1 MASAMTEPSSFAHHS
16 IGPKPARRPRSP
28 LMKRPGGS
36 PRSFVARDERE
47 YDRSPFHQRVE
58 EESEKYRPRVRE
70 YDSSPPPPPPQQD
83 RLQRLPH
90 LTEPYPPPAAIRS
103 EKDEESSVKSPSL
116 AYRHHSSSNR
126 ASPQST
132 KRPGSPFLH
141 DEEYDAPPH
150 ARSVSHQDYYSR
162 SARAEDGE
170 DSWAALPSEHR
181 RARSPLNMSYEREIK
196 TRSQENTR
204 WRSPI
209 HENNRSNGL
218 AAAPL
223 PRSSF
228 SASNS
233 PHEDRPTL
241 PALSGSGGGSMFGSS
256 RFDSYRLP
264 PMNAAVHQ
272 DGQHNRFHGGSMSSS
287 GSSNDQSHYH
297 SQPHNIPQ
305 YAYRSSAGMPR
316 SSLPSLRSLS
326 MPYPYESPS
335 AQHAHTSRN
344 GYDNGAA
351 EPTRADSGGHSTP
364 YYDGSPSLR
373 QESIHPSRGSS
384 LHSSPRHH
392 PYAMSHG
399 QSHHAPSS
407 GHAYESGSAQTV
419 VGSPTSM
426 PRRRGKLPKPV
437 TDLLKSWLLDH
448 SAHPYPTEEEKRR
461 LCASTGLSI
470 SQVSNWFINAR
481 RRILIPQG
489 SGHFGIGPSAGGGG
503 VGGSGAE
510 SGDGGQYERRQHSP
524 NSIKHVDHH
533 SLYAPPPSHSSNHLR
548 HSIASLP
555 PPSNRHHLGG
565 MPSPLPPLSSQHH
578 HGISG
583 YRNGPDGEPYS
594 RSAEQSPR
602 TRRDRYESP

>member
-1 MASAMTEPSSFAHHS
+1 MASAMTEPSSFAHHT
-16 IGPKPARRPRSP
+16 IGPQPTRRPRSP
-28 LMKRPGGS
+28 LLKRPGGS
-36 PRSFVARDERE
+36 PRSFASDERG
-47 YDRSPFHQRVE
+47 YDRSPPFLPQRSNMATAE
-58 EESEKYRPRVRE
+58 EEQERYRQRVRE
-70 YDSSPPPPPPQQD
+70 YDSPPQD
-83 RLQRLPH
+83 NLHRLPH
-90 LTEPYPPPAAIRS
+90 LTESYPPPTMRTL
-103 EKDEESSVKSPSL
+103 KDEEPSARSPPL
-116 AYRHHSSSNR
+116 AYRHR
-126 ASPQST
+126 ASPLST
-132 KRPGSPFLH
+132 KRPGSPLLH

-150 ARSVSHQDYYSR
+150 ARSVSHQGDYYGR
-162 SARAEDGE
+162 SAREDGE
-170 DSWAALPSEHR
+170 ESWVPDNR
-181 RARSPLNMSYEREIK
+181 RARSPLDGSYDREIK
-196 TRSQENTR
+196 SRSQENTR
-204 WRSPI
+204 WKSPI
-209 HENNRSNGL
+209 HDTTRSNGL
-218 AAAPL
+218 AAAPF

-241 PALSGSGGGSMFGSS
+241 PALSGNGSGSMFGSS

-264 PMNAAVHQ
+264 PMNE
-272 DGQHNRFHGGSMSSS
+272 HNRFHGGSMSSS
-287 GSSNDQSHYH
+287 GSSNDHP
-297 SQPHNIPQ
+297 QPHNIPQ
-305 YAYRSSAGMPR
+305 YAYRSNAGMPR

-335 AQHAHTSRN
+335 TQHAHAQRGGHEN
-344 GYDNGAA
+344 GTG
-351 EPTRADSGGHSTP
+351 EPARADSGGHSTP

-373 QESIHPSRGSS
+373 QEQAHPSRGSSS

-407 GHAYESGSAQTV
+407 GHAYESGSAQAG

-489 SGHFGIGPSAGGGG
+489 SGHFGIGPSAS
-503 VGGSGAE
+503 GSGAE
-510 SGDGGQYERRQHSP
+510 SGNGQYERRQHSP
-524 NSIKHVDHH
+524 NSIKHSSDHH
-533 SLYAPPPSHSSNHLR
+533 SIYAPPPSHSSNHLR

-555 PPSNRHHLGG
+555 PPSNRHHQGG

-578 HGISG
+578 GM
-583 YRNGPDGEPYS
+583 YRNGPDVEPYS

-602 TRRDRYESP
+602 MRRDRYESP

>member
-1 MASAMTEPSSFAHHS
+1 MASAMTEPSSFAHHT
-16 IGPKPARRPRSP
+16 IGPQPARRPISP

-36 PRSFVARDERE
+36 PRSFAARDDRE
-47 YDRSPFHQRVE
+47 YDRSPPSFVHQRASFATAE
-58 EESEKYRPRVRE
+58 EEQDRYRQRVRE
-70 YDSSPPPPPPQQD
+70 YDSSPQEK
-83 RLQRLPH
+83 LHRLPH
-90 LTEPYPPPAAIRS
+90 LTESYPTPTRTL
-103 EKDEESSVKSPSL
+103 KDEELSANTPPL
-116 AYRHHSSSNR
+116 AYRHQHSNR
-126 ASPQST
+126 ASPVSM

-141 DEEYDAPPH
+141 DEDYDAQPH
-150 ARSVSHQDYYSR
+150 TRSVSQQGDYH
-162 SARAEDGE
+162 ARGEVE
-170 DSWAALPSEHR
+170 DSWIASSNNR
-181 RARSPLNMSYEREIK
+181 RARSPLDASYDREIK
-196 TRSQENTR
+196 SRSQENTR

-209 HENNRSNGL
+209 HDSSRSNGL
-218 AAAPL
+218 AAAAPL

-241 PALSGSGGGSMFGSS
+241 PALSASGSGNMFGSS

-272 DGQHNRFHGGSMSSS
+272 DGRFHGGSMSSS
-287 GSSNDQSHYH
+287 GSSNDQSHFH
-297 SQPHNIPQ
+297 SQHHNIPQ
-305 YAYRSSAGMPR
+305 YAYRSNTGMPR

-335 AQHAHTSRN
+335 TQHAHASRS
-344 GYDNGAA
+344 GHDNGAIEPSRA
-351 EPTRADSGGHSTP
+351 ESGGHSTP

-373 QESIHPSRGSS
+373 QEQIHPSRGSS

-392 PYAMSHG
+392 PYAMSHN

-407 GHAYESGSAQTV
+407 GHAYEGGSTQTV

-489 SGHFGIGPSAGGGG
+489 SGHFGIGPSAGG
-503 VGGSGAE
+503 SGAD
-510 SGDGGQYERRQHSP
+510 SGSGGQYERRQHSP
-524 NSIKHVDHH
+524 NSIKHADHH
-533 SLYAPPPSHSSNHLR
+533 SLYAPPPPPPSHSSNHLR

-555 PPSNRHHLGG
+555 PPSNRHHHHQGG
-565 MPSPLPPLSSQHH
+565 MPSPLPPLPSQHH
-578 HGISG
+578 SLGGGSL
-583 YRNGPDGEPYS
+583 YRNGADVEPYS

-602 TRRDRYESP
+602 MRRDRYESP